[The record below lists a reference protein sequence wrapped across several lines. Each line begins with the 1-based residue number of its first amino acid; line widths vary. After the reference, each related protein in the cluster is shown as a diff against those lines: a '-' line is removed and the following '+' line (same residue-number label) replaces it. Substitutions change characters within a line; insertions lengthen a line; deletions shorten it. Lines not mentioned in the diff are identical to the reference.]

1 MIRLYI
7 ERAEEI
13 PFSFF
18 LFSKWSCGGARVERI
33 FLIFKNEIFL
43 WSTGGVQVEENCQI
57 LVEKWVKMEENDY
70 KLYEKNRRDGIVFK
84 NY

>member
-1 MIRLYI
+1 M
-7 ERAEEI
+7 
-13 PFSFF
+13 
-18 LFSKWSCGGARVERI
+18 ERI